1 MTYIMVL
8 INSLFCL
15 LCDGGVDSVMAV
27 GISFQVHMTVQA
39 RYKYHTIVPVPTE
52 TSVLWGMNTFH
63 FDPYQYTVPANWS
76 SWDLLVQ

>member
-39 RYKYHTIVPVPTE
+39 RYKYHKP
-52 TSVLWGMNTFH
+52 
-63 FDPYQYTVPANWS
+63 
-76 SWDLLVQ
+76 